1 VRGNLRQPCSNCAPP
16 VRSSPNAAD
25 TATVSSNNGTLHH
38 EGTAIFTRILPD
50 PDHAEIGGLS
60 CRASAHKV
68 KVTPAMAISMTGHW
82 NP

>member
-1 VRGNLRQPCSNCAPP
+1 MFQLCATCSLVTPK
-16 VRSSPNAAD
+16 SAD

-68 KVTPAMAISMTGHW
+68 KATQAMAISMTGHW